1 MNSRHLGRSCR
12 THLLTGLL
20 AVTAVFGLVTSS
32 HACNGAGGGSRS
44 GGQPGGGPGA
54 GGSTASVAQA
64 MMAMQ
69 AAQMAQNQQQAT
81 NQYVASMHA
90 QHNMM
95 LQQMHQ
101 RQFQQ
106 LQAMR
111 QASMKKKAAAARTIE
126 VSSKSQG
133 KVNKSVTRSSKSTAP
148 SV

>member
-1 MNSRHLGRSCR
+1 
-12 THLLTGLL
+12 
-20 AVTAVFGLVTSS
+20 
-32 HACNGAGGGSRS
+32 
-44 GGQPGGGPGA
+44 
-54 GGSTASVAQA
+54 

-111 QASMKKKAAAARTIE
+111 QASMKKKAAAASRTIE
-126 VSSKSQG
+126 VSSKSPG
-133 KVNKSVTRSSKSTAP
+133 KVNKSVTKSSKSTAP